1 MTSTDFKNRILT
13 LHVYRRYFDAIV
25 AGTKVE
31 EYRKRDDYNS
41 KRLAGKTFQT
51 VRIVMGYPGNSDL
64 GPANCIEFP
73 WNGYTEKLIQNNLF
87 GAEPIPVFA
96 IRLSE
101 KKLPVVP
108 VVPIGWSEV

>member
-31 EYRKRDDYNS
+31 EYRKRDDYNT
-41 KRLAGKTFQT
+41 KRLTGKAFET
-51 VRIVMGYPGNSDL
+51 VRIVLGYPHNSML

-73 WNGYTEKLIQNNLF
+73 WNGYAEKTILNEIF
-87 GAEPIPVFA
+87 GGEPIPVFA

>member
-31 EYRKRDDYNS
+31 DYRKRDDYNT
-41 KRLAGKTFQT
+41 KLLTGKTFEK
-51 VRIVMGYPGNSDL
+51 VRIVLGYPSNDNL

-73 WNGYTEKLIQNNLF
+73 WNGYTENLIQNNLF

-96 IRLSE
+96 IRLS
-101 KKLPVVP
+101 KNFARNVLN
-108 VVPIGWSEV
+108 